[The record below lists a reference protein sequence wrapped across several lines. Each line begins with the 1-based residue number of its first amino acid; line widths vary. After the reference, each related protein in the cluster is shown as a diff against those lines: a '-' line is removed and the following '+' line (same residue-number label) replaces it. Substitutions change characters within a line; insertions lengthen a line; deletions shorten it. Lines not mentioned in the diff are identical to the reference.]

1 MIDYRAKRKGRDTLL
16 DRYGSQLGVIVA
28 RCRAEQA
35 LLAAKQDA
43 EMTAQVAHAAMLSAN
58 SANQAKSE
66 FLANMSHELRT
77 PLNAII
83 GFSDLIVKE
92 LQQSEQNDVKHLEYT
107 QDINDSG
114 KHLLGVI
121 NDILDL
127 AKIEAGQLDLRETEI
142 DTESAIDYC
151 LRLFSKSARANEL
164 ELEQRVA
171 EDIPALWGDE
181 RKFKQILINLL
192 TNAVKFTP
200 AGGKVGLEAFVD
212 EGGGLTI
219 KVFDTGIGIAP
230 EDIGKAMAPFEQVDS
245 TLGRK
250 YDGTGL
256 GLPLSKAFA
265 ELHDGSFEL
274 KSKVGVGT
282 TVIVRFPA
290 ERVR

>member
-1 MIDYRAKRKGRDTLL
+1 MVDYRAKRKRQDRLL
-16 DRYGSQLGVIVA
+16 DRYGSQLGVIVD
-28 RCRAEQA
+28 RCRAERA

-43 EMTAQVAHAAMLSAN
+43 ETSALVAHAAMLSAN

-92 LQQSEQNDVKHLEYT
+92 LQKSEQDDVTHLEYT

-127 AKIEAGQLDLRETEI
+127 AKIEAGQLDLREQEI
-142 DTESAIDYC
+142 DTESAIGYC
-151 LRLFSKSARANEL
+151 LRLFSKSTRANEL
-164 ELEQRVA
+164 ELARRVA
-171 EDIPALWGDE
+171 EGLPALWGDE

-212 EGGGLTI
+212 EGGGLTV
-219 KVFDTGIGIAP
+219 KVFDTGIGIAA

-250 YDGTGL
+250 FDGTGL
-256 GLPLSKAFA
+256 GLPLAKAFT
-265 ELHDGSFEL
+265 ELHDGCFEL
-274 KSKVGVGT
+274 KSEVGVGT